1 MRFLNVE
8 KKRKPHLPQNT
19 AHSRISETTPVPAYE
34 CFLMPCTLC
43 DYNRYMCGVLTT
55 TALWWVPRLALL
67 GCSPKPDPSCPSYC
81 GGLFQCT
88 PSPEPS
94 TRWAAEPHKYFLFTA
109 AATQSWLQNCVNYFG
124 LFSVA
129 PCGHLC
135 ASQLWFPTVLKC
147 EMSIHLCPQ
156 EVPRVNIHY
165 FHWCL
170 TAVLKLLRSPGKD
183 CPRFSAMMTET
194 FESHP
199 YQKFLKAHQVRQR
212 PSPHSQTYL

>member
-1 MRFLNVE
+1 MITTDICAEYWLR
-8 KKRKPHLPQNT
+8 PHSDECPGLPCWDVPPNQT
-19 AHSRISETTPVPAYE
+19 HHAPVTVAAYSSAHHPQS
-34 CFLMPCTLC
+34 
-43 DYNRYMCGVLTT
+43 
-55 TALWWVPRLALL
+55 PRQ
-67 GCSPKPDPSCPSYC
+67 
-81 GGLFQCT
+81 GGL
-88 PSPEPS
+88 
-94 TRWAAEPHKYFLFTA
+94 PHKYFLFTA
-109 AATQSWLQNCVNYFG
+109 AATQSWLQNCINYFG

-156 EVPRVNIHY
+156 EVPRVNVHY

-212 PSPHSQTYL
+212 PSPHSQTDL